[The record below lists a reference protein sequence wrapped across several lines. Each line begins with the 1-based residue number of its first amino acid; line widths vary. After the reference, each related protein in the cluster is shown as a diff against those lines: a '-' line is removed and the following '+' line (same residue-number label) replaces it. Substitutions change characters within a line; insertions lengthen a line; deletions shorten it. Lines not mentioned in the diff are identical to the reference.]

1 MRFAAAGLLLAIS
14 LLVAAS
20 TVAAAATISVTV
32 SGGSTSVDESGTTD
46 TFDVVLSEQPA
57 TSAVV
62 SLSSSDPGEVTVSPA
77 TLTFTTEN
85 WNSAQTVTVTG
96 VDDGEVDSAQTV
108 TITLSGLGVTSI
120 STGSRE
126 TCAVT
131 TSGGVKC
138 WGYNG
143 WGQLGDGTTTANR
156 DQHEALVASPR
167 PEDETIVPFE
177 PRKSAESCS
186 DQGDCVERTT
196 GFEPATLTLA
206 R

>member
-32 SGGSTSVDESGTTD
+32 SDGSTSVDESGTTD

-57 TSAVV
+57 ISAVV

-77 TLTFTTEN
+77 TLTFTT
-85 WNSAQTVTVTG
+85 NS
-96 VDDGEVDSAQTV
+96 
-108 TITLSGLGVTSI
+108 
-120 STGSRE
+120 
-126 TCAVT
+126 
-131 TSGGVKC
+131 
-138 WGYNG
+138 NNP
-143 WGQLGDGTTTANR
+143 TTTANR

-177 PRKSAESCS
+177 PKKSAESCS